1 MSIKHKLRTFLWKF
15 GYDISRFKP
24 TLHPL
29 ARRKKI
35 LESYGIDT
43 VLDIGANAGQFAQQ
57 IRGELG
63 YANRIISFEPLTS
76 AFESLKEN
84 AKDDLNWET
93 YNFALGDTDEKQEI
107 NIAGNSLSSSLL
119 GMLPAHL
126 MAAPDSK
133 YIGKEEIE
141 VRRLDSIF
149 DDLCGSNNKIYM
161 KVDTQGFEKKVLRGA
176 ENSLMQIDLVQMEMS
191 LVPLYEGETLFDEM
205 CVLMREKGYSL
216 LAIETGFSDEK
227 SCQLMQVDGIFHRV

>member
-1 MSIKHKLRTFLWKF
+1 MSVKHKLRTFLWKF

-24 TLHPL
+24 SKHPL

-35 LESYGIDT
+35 FESYEIDT

-76 AFESLKEN
+76 AFESLKEK
-84 AKDDLNWET
+84 AKNDSNWDA
-93 YNFALGDTDEKQEI
+93 YNFALGDTDQKQEI

-119 GMLPAHL
+119 DMLPAHI

-133 YIGKEEIE
+133 YVGKEEIE
-141 VRRLDSIF
+141 VRKLDSIF
-149 DDLCGSNNKIYM
+149 DNLCGTSNKIYM
-161 KVDTQGFEKKVLRGA
+161 KIDTQGFEKKVLDGA
-176 ENSLMQIDLVQMEMS
+176 ASSLMQIDLVQMEMS
-191 LVPLYEGETLFDEM
+191 LVPLYEGELLFDEM
-205 CVLMREKGYSL
+205 CALMSEKGFSL
-216 LAIETGFSDEK
+216 LAIETGFSDEE